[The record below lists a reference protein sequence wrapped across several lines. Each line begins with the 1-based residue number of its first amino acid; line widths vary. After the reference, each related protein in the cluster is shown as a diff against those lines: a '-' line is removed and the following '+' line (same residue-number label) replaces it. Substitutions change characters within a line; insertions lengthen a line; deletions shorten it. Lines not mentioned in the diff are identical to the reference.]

1 MCILIIDW
9 SKVSGLIRNKFND
22 GHFMDFFLS
31 HVLPAEFRVLIS
43 VATFLSR
50 AGMTLLS
57 LTMESL
63 CDIKHL

>member
-1 MCILIIDW
+1 MT
-9 SKVSGLIRNKFND
+9 
-22 GHFMDFFLS
+22 FFLS
-31 HVLPAEFRVLIS
+31 HVLPEEFRVLIS

-63 CDIKHL
+63 CDIKHLLGRFWLMSTDDMYLSS